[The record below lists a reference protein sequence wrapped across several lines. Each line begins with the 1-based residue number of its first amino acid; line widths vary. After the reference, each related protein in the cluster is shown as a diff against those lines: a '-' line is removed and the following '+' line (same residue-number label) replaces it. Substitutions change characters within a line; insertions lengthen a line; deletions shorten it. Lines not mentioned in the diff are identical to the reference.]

1 MSAELLSRELVAKLG
16 RSMLRPYKHGCRRLA
31 TAARFLPSLLI
42 CLFVCASATTAVPP
56 THPSKSLRVYFV
68 DVEGGQATLFVTP
81 EGNSLLI
88 DTGWPANNGRD
99 ADRIVAAA
107 RDAGIQKIDYVLIT
121 HYHDDHVGG
130 APQLAA
136 KIPIGTFIDHGENR
150 EPGAQKLYDAY
161 KALVDSGKYKHITAK
176 PGDLLPIKG
185 MRAEV
190 ISSDGAVISTPL
202 PGAGQPNPT
211 CKDFNPPDDKT
222 ENPRSLGTLFTFG
235 KLRILDLGDLTADK
249 EKELMCPIN
258 RIGKIDIFIA
268 SHHGFDQ
275 SDSAALV
282 HGIMPRVAIVD
293 NGEKKGG
300 SPSVLDIIK
309 SSPGITGMWQ
319 LHYSQEAGDAHNAP
333 AESIANLQ
341 GPDAGNYLKLT
352 VDPNDDFE
360 VFNSRTKEVK
370 QFAVVTLTR

>member
-1 MSAELLSRELVAKLG
+1 MSAELLSRALVAKLR
-16 RSMLRPYKHGCRRLA
+16 RSTLRPYEDGRRRLETDTRA
-31 TAARFLPSLLI
+31 LLCLLT
-42 CLFVCASATTAVPP
+42 CLFVSAAATTAVPSVDP
-56 THPSKSLRVYFV
+56 GKSLRVYFV

-88 DTGWPANNGRD
+88 DTGWPGNNGRD

-107 RDAGIQKIDYVLIT
+107 HDAGIQKIDYVLIT

-136 KIPIGTFIDHGENR
+136 KIPIGTFIDHSENR

-161 KALVDSGKYKHITAK
+161 KVLLDSGKYKRLVAK

-211 CKDFNPPDDKT
+211 CNDFNPPDDKT

-235 KLRILDLGDLTADK
+235 KLRILDLGDLTANK

-268 SHHGFDQ
+268 SHHGFNQ

-282 HGIMPRVAIVD
+282 HGIAPRVAIVD

-309 SSPGITGMWQ
+309 SSPGIVGMWQ

-333 AESIANLQ
+333 AGFIANLQ
-341 GPDAGNYLKLT
+341 GPDAGNYLK
-352 VDPNDDFE
+352 VMAQPDGSFA
-360 VFNSRTKEVK
+360 VFNSRTKETK
-370 QFAVVTLTR
+370 TYSAPQ